1 MKIAIPT
8 EDKNM
13 ISEHFG
19 GAPYFM
25 VITTKNNDITKKEV
39 IDKPG
44 HKEFAGLE
52 LAPQIDGK
60 GRHGMGITATE
71 RHKKIREIIKDCDVI
86 IVGRM
91 GFGAYKDFQSF
102 GMKVI
107 VTDIKPIDLA
117 VLLYLENKLINLED
131 RIC

>member
-8 EDKNM
+8 EDKNL

-25 VITTKNNDITKKEV
+25 VITTKNNYITNKEV
-39 IDKPG
+39 INKPG
-44 HKEFAGLE
+44 HKKFASIE
-52 LAPQIDGK
+52 LAPQIDEK
-60 GRHGMGITATE
+60 GRHGMGLTATE
-71 RHKKIREIIKDCDVI
+71 RHKKIREVIKDCDVI
-86 IVGRM
+86 IAGRM
-91 GFGAYKDFQSF
+91 GFGAYKDFQNF

-107 VTDIKPIDLA
+107 ITDIKPIDLA